1 MRHAARRGTSPV
13 DAARLPGEA
22 GAMNDAP
29 AATPFDPAA
38 AGWEQLRW
46 HEDGFPT
53 LVGPFWS
60 RKSDAGWTYGL
71 LAEDRHSNAHGIVH
85 GGMLV
90 TFLDQILGITCW
102 EAAKRDPVV
111 TIQLNTHF
119 VSAARAGEFIEARAE
134 AVRAT
139 RSVVFV
145 RGQLTLGE
153 RIIATADGVWKRLG
167 AA

>member
-1 MRHAARRGTSPV
+1 
-13 DAARLPGEA
+13 
-22 GAMNDAP
+22 MNDAP

-60 RKSDAGWTYGL
+60 KKGDAGWTYGL
-71 LAEDRHSNAHGIVH
+71 LAEERHSNAHGIVH

-145 RGQLTLGE
+145 RGQLSLGE